1 MKKTLTTAVVVIVLA
16 LLAGCKCDSC
26 SELSSSDGASF
37 PVQDKWWE

>member
-1 MKKTLTTAVVVIVLA
+1 MRKTLMTAVAVIVLV

-26 SELSSSDGASF
+26 SEPSSSDGASF

>member
-1 MKKTLTTAVVVIVLA
+1 MKKTLAVAMTIIALA

-26 SELSSSDGASF
+26 SELSGTDEASF